1 MSPTWAALLLV
12 PMAIMSIVLA
22 PPVGKLIDR
31 VHPRNITTIGFVGA
45 AAGLLWTSR
54 MLEPGASAWDFV
66 LPMAL
71 LGAGSAAVWA
81 PLTATATRNLPL
93 HLAGAGAGVYT
104 THRPSGAVLGSAPIA
119 VLMDAR
125 LAKPLQNGR
134 PPCRE

>member
-1 MSPTWAALLLV
+1 MSFAITAIGFPFMLYAQLVLGMSPTEAALLLV

-54 MLEPGASAWDFV
+54 MMEPGAPAWDFV

-71 LGAGSAAVWA
+71 LGAGRADVWA
-81 PLTATATRNLPL
+81 PLPATATRNLPL
-93 HLAGAGAGVYT
+93 NPPAPGAGVAH
-104 THRPSGAVLGSAPIA
+104 THPPG
-119 VLMDAR
+119 
-125 LAKPLQNGR
+125 GR
-134 PPCRE
+134 G

>member
-1 MSPTWAALLLV
+1 MSFAITAIGFPFMLYAQLVLGMSPTEAALLLV

-54 MLEPGASAWDFV
+54 MMEPGASAWAFV

-71 LGAGSAAVWA
+71 LGAGSAALWA

-93 HLAGAGAGVYT
+93 HLAGPGTGDT
-104 THRPSGAVLGSAPIA
+104 QPSPQVGQVPGSRAT
-119 VLMDAR
+119 
-125 LAKPLQNGR
+125 
-134 PPCRE
+134 